1 MIPFTLG
8 FIGGFAFAILCLMIY
23 AVLRASSMRS
33 REEETWV
40 ENIGCTMQGLSDEE
54 ERMPSTLREL
64 HRLEEETEGAERK
77 SEARERTE

>member
-1 MIPFTLG
+1 
-8 FIGGFAFAILCLMIY
+8 
-23 AVLRASSMRS
+23 MRS

-40 ENIGCTMQGLSDEE
+40 ENIGCTMQGMSDEE

-64 HRLEEETEGAERK
+64 HRLEEETERVERK